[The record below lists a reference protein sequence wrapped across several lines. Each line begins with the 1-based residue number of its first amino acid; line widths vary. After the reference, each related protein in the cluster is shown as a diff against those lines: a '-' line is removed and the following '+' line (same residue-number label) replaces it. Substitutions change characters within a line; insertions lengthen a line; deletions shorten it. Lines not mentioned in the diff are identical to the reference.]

1 MIKLIIAYAPLAIA
15 GHEITYSRSISLK
28 KGKDNMM
35 VTTDTIRENI
45 LSTSELHTSLLQNKE
60 VRMLH
65 EINADY
71 VTFYYKENVCEFL
84 FFRNKQFHSLEYMKA
99 FSFTEIQYKN
109 LEHKV
114 RRFNH
119 I

>member
-35 VTTDTIRENI
+35 VTTDTIREHI
-45 LSTSELHTSLLQNKE
+45 CSTSKLHVSLLQNKE
-60 VRMLH
+60 VKMLR

-71 VTFYYKENVCEFL
+71 VTFYYKEKVCEFL
-84 FFRNKQFHSLEYMKA
+84 FFRNKQFHSLEYMKS
-99 FSFTEIQYKN
+99 FTFTEIQYKN

-114 RRFNH
+114 RRFNQ